1 MQVIE
6 DGIQFTYNLGSGE
19 TVVTVYDDLLDNE
32 FHDVTV
38 TLIGKQ
44 AQLVL
49 DNRLVAN
56 AIASGDSQVLDVDS
70 SGMFV
75 GGTLSLENVVVN
87 GFDGCL
93 LGLQL
98 NGYSVPFSNIEH
110 EIFSSVIPSNG
121 VVHTCPELVETAPL
135 AFQEEENSVL
145 FHIVIILFL
154 LFILL
159 LSVALVVGSKLLNH
173 YCISRRGKF
182 VVGHNISVDIHR
194 RRRSHSRSISLEN
207 VRPYHMEG
215 GGESDNDEF
224 SFHELRSLERPVTD
238 LQETMHLHSPVRN
251 GEVKR
256 TPDHH
261 HDASVSQLSDAYTMS
276 AASALDVTPHDRNL
290 PTVHEHQTASSAIA
304 LDTSTTHLLE
314 DQQSPRIYEQPIQR
328 RQQQEQPMTTIHTNE
343 NTKAQHAHATTATAA
358 AVTTPPANN
367 TENDDTKLNE
377 VSNFITQKIAA
388 ANKEVENTNYDE
400 LNVYAEEGE
409 FDPLG
414 SLGSLYNMNMED
426 EDDETISLQSFS
438 HLGDYGTKF
447 QKINRILQR
456 QDSSAGDNVSVAAS
470 SVVFSRERLQQEP
483 YHDRDVRI
491 V

>member
-6 DGIQFTYNLGSGE
+6 DGVQFIYDLGSGE
-19 TVVTVYDDLLDNE
+19 TEVTVYDNLLDNQ

-38 TLIGKQ
+38 KLIGKQ

-49 DNRLVAN
+49 DNKLVAN
-56 AIASGDSQVLDVDS
+56 AIASGDSQVLDVDHH
-70 SGMFV
+70 GMFV
-75 GGTLSLENVVVN
+75 GGSSSLESVVVN

-93 LGLQL
+93 WGLQL
-98 NGYSVPFSNIEH
+98 NGYSVPFTNVEH
-110 EIFSSVIPSNG
+110 EVFASVIPSNG
-121 VVHTCPELVETAPL
+121 VVHTCPELTETAPL
-135 AFQEEENSVL
+135 TSQEEDDSVL
-145 FHIVIILFL
+145 FHVVIAVFL
-154 LFILL
+154 LFIIL
-159 LSVALVVGSKLLNH
+159 LSVTLVVSSKLLNH
-173 YCISRRGKF
+173 YCLSRRGKF
-182 VVGHNISVDIHR
+182 VIGHNISVDIHR
-194 RRRSHSRSISLEN
+194 RMRSHSRSISLEN
-207 VRPYHMEG
+207 VRPYHMDG

-238 LQETMHLHSPVRN
+238 LQETMHLQSPLRN

-261 HDASVSQLSDAYTMS
+261 HEASASQLSDAYTMS
-276 AASALDVTPHDRNL
+276 AASALDVTPHERNL
-290 PTVHEHQTASSAIA
+290 STVHEQQTSLSSTALESSA
-304 LDTSTTHLLE
+304 TRLLE
-314 DQQSPRIYEQPIQR
+314 EQQQSPRIYEQPVQR
-328 RQQQEQPMTTIHTNE
+328 QQQQEQP
-343 NTKAQHAHATTATAA
+343 KATVLANGSIETQQHATAA
-358 AVTTPPANN
+358 TT
-367 TENDDTKLNE
+367 NDDAKLNE
-377 VSNFITQKIAA
+377 VSNFITQKITA

-400 LNVYAEEGE
+400 LRVYAEEGD

-414 SLGSLYNMNMED
+414 SIGSLYDMNMED
-426 EDDETISLQSFS
+426 DDETISLQSFS
-438 HLGDYGTKF
+438 HLADYGNRF